1 MDRGPWAIDFRDRNI
16 NNDYINYYNC
26 TENDL
31 LIKYYPMNITCVI
44 VDDEKLARDLLVE
57 YLQQMPNIQIVGEA
71 TKGKEAVEV
80 IDKLKPDLVFL
91 DVQMPGMT
99 GFDVLDEITHDPF
112 VIFCTAYDQYAI
124 KAFEKNAVDY
134 LLKPLDQERFKAAI
148 ERAINRM
155 KLEQN
160 NVGELLRSI
169 KTENKTSYDNHIF
182 VQKSEKLLNL
192 PVEEIVYLEAS
203 GDYTILT
210 TKNDQFVSSSGI
222 GKLEEILNPELFIRV
237 HRSTIININ
246 CLKEI
251 EKHFNGG
258 MVVKMQ
264 NGKSFPVSRTYAK
277 LIRRKVV

>member
-1 MDRGPWAIDFRDRNI
+1 
-16 NNDYINYYNC
+16 
-26 TENDL
+26 
-31 LIKYYPMNITCVI
+31 MNITCI
-44 VDDEKLARDLLVE
+44 IIDDEKLARDLLQE
-57 YLQQMPNIQIVGEA
+57 YVQQMPNLQVIGECG
-71 TKGKEAVEV
+71 KGKEAVEA
-80 IDKLKPDLVFL
+80 IDRLKPDLIFL
-91 DVQMPGMT
+91 DVQMPGMN
-99 GFDVLDEITHDPF
+99 GFDVLDEITHDPY

-134 LLKPLDQERFKAAI
+134 ILKPLDQERFKLGV

-155 KLEQN
+155 KVEQN
-160 NVGELLRSI
+160 NVGELLRNL
-169 KTENKTSYDNHIF
+169 KTENKTSYDSHIF

-203 GDYTILT
+203 GDYTILS

-222 GKLEEILNPELFIRV
+222 GKLEEILNPEIFIRV

-246 CLKEI
+246 NLKEI

-258 MVVKMQ
+258 MVVKML

-277 LIRRKVV
+277 LIRKKVV

>member
-1 MDRGPWAIDFRDRNI
+1 MVQGEENLAAVVYYQKFKAYYCKGNQTSI
-16 NNDYINYYNC
+16 NP
-26 TENDL
+26 
-31 LIKYYPMNITCVI
+31 YPMNITCVI

-57 YLQQMPNIQIVGEA
+57 YLQQMPEIEVAGEA

-99 GFDVLDEITHDPF
+99 GFDVLDEITHDPY

-160 NVGELLRSI
+160 NVGELLRNI

>member
-1 MDRGPWAIDFRDRNI
+1 
-16 NNDYINYYNC
+16 
-26 TENDL
+26 
-31 LIKYYPMNITCVI
+31 MNITCVV
-44 VDDEKLARDLLVE
+44 VDDEKLARDLLLE
-57 YLQQMPNIQIVGEA
+57 YLQQIPQIQVIGECS
-71 TKGKEAVEV
+71 KGKEAVEK

-99 GFDVLDEITHDPF
+99 GFDVLEEIVHDPY

-134 LLKPLDQERFKAAI
+134 ILKPLDQERFKLGV

-155 KLEQN
+155 KMEQN
-160 NVGELLRSI
+160 NVGELLRNL
-169 KTENKTSYDNHIF
+169 KTENKTSYDSHIF

-210 TKNDQFVSSSGI
+210 TKIDQFVSSSGI
-222 GKLEEILNPELFIRV
+222 GKLEEILNPEIFIRV
-237 HRSTIININ
+237 HRSTIINLN
-246 CLKEI
+246 FLKEI

-264 NGKSFPVSRTYAK
+264 NGKSYTVSRTYAK
-277 LIRRKVV
+277 LIRKKVV

>member
-1 MDRGPWAIDFRDRNI
+1 MKIR
-16 NNDYINYYNC
+16 
-26 TENDL
+26 TL
-31 LIKYYPMNITCVI
+31 I
-44 VDDEKLARDLLVE
+44 VDDEPLARERLRKLLNAE
-57 YLQQMPNIQIVGEA
+57 PDMEIAGECADGREALATARQQR
-71 TKGKEAVEV
+71 
-80 IDKLKPDLVFL
+80 PDLIFL
-91 DVQMPGMT
+91 DVQMPGMS
-99 GFDVLDEITHDPF
+99 GFDVLDELTHDPY

-134 LLKPLDQERFKAAI
+134 ILKPLDQERFRLGV
-148 ERAINRM
+148 ERAITRRKM
-155 KLEQN
+155 EQN
-160 NVGELLRSI
+160 NVGELLRNM
-169 KTENKTSYDNHIF
+169 KTENKTSYDTHIF

-222 GKLEEILNPELFIRV
+222 GKLEEILNPETFIRV

-246 CLKEI
+246 NLKEI

-258 MVVKMQ
+258 MVVKML

-277 LIRRKVV
+277 LIRKKVV